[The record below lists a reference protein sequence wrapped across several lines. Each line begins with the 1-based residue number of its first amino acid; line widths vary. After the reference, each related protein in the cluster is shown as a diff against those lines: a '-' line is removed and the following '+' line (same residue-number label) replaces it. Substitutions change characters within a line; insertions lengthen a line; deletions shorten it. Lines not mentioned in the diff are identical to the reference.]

1 MSKYVDSVYKINNN
15 IFVLAPIFVA
25 FYQNLKP
32 NPKNLLLSY
41 LVLPLVLY
49 KTSQEKIK
57 NTNSRSSVF
66 TFLDSKNKD
75 KRANVYGLPKRVQE
89 YKEITNQCILYAIE
103 NKWLKL
109 NDDLSVVM
117 LEEQKN
123 SISSLDDAFKASSK
137 LCNVFQ
143 DLDVVSIYRQLGV
156 KELWKV
162 MLNISE

>member
-1 MSKYVDSVYKINNN
+1 MSKYVDSVYKFNNN

-57 NTNSRSSVF
+57 NTNNRSSIF
-66 TFLDSKNKD
+66 SFLDSKDKR
-75 KRANVYGLPKRVQE
+75 KRANVYGLPERVQE

-103 NKWLKL
+103 NEW
-109 NDDLSVVM
+109 
-117 LEEQKN
+117 
-123 SISSLDDAFKASSK
+123 
-137 LCNVFQ
+137 
-143 DLDVVSIYRQLGV
+143 
-156 KELWKV
+156 
-162 MLNISE
+162 

>member
-1 MSKYVDSVYKINNN
+1 MMSKYVDSVYKINNN

-57 NTNSRSSVF
+57 SSNKTSSIF
-66 TFLDSKNKD
+66 TFLDSKDKK
-75 KRANVYGLPKRVQE
+75 KRANVYGLPNRVQE
-89 YKEITNQCILYAIE
+89 YKEITNQCMLYAIE

-109 NDDLSVVM
+109 NDDLSVVI
-117 LEEQKN
+117 LEEQKD
-123 SISSLDDAFKASSK
+123 SISGLDDAFKASSK
-137 LCNVFQ
+137 LCNIFQ

-156 KELWKV
+156 KEL
-162 MLNISE
+162 

>member
-1 MSKYVDSVYKINNN
+1 MSKYVNSVYKLNNN
-15 IFVLAPIFVA
+15 IFVLAPLFVS
-25 FYQNLKP
+25 FYKNLKP

-57 NTNSRSSVF
+57 NSNKTSSVF
-66 TFLDSKNKD
+66 TFLDSKDKD

-89 YKEITNQCILYAIE
+89 YREITNQCILYAIE

-109 NDDLSVVM
+109 NDDLSVII

-137 LCNVFQ
+137 LCNIFQ

-156 KELWKV
+156 KEL
-162 MLNISE
+162 

>member
-1 MSKYVDSVYKINNN
+1 MSKYVNSVYKLNNN
-15 IFVLAPIFVA
+15 IFVLAPLFVS
-25 FYQNLKP
+25 FYKNLKP

-57 NTNSRSSVF
+57 NSNKTSSVF
-66 TFLDSKNKD
+66 TFLDSKD
-75 KRANVYGLPKRVQE
+75 KRANVYGLPKRVQD
-89 YKEITNQCILYAIE
+89 YREITNQCILYAIE

-109 NDDLSVVM
+109 NDDLSVII

-123 SISSLDDAFKASSK
+123 NISSLDDAFKASSK
-137 LCNVFQ
+137 LCNIFQ

-156 KELWKV
+156 KEL
-162 MLNISE
+162 